1 MLGYSLLTGGLSCLL
16 GVPADGRHHIRP
28 VRRHEPLLVSPYS
41 WRYLY
46 RSIDIRGLGFF
57 DEENNVTGTAPDDI
71 ELRPVTYIRF
81 H

>member
-1 MLGYSLLTGGLSCLL
+1 MAGITSAPSAVTSRYW
-16 GVPADGRHHIRP
+16 
-28 VRRHEPLLVSPYS
+28 VSPYS